1 MCIWLACMHIQLM
14 EFILENLWQYLLVE
28 VSCYFVNIH
37 KKIKNEEK
45 AYLKQ
50 PAMDMHLLYFFKKSL
65 DPPYFLLLPLQLD
78 SNRIGC
84 QLWHSLKVYTCLSCC
99 CQGFSLFFEMLV
111 TLHIEIKLL
120 YTTTLVAWKGSFF
133 TVALFL

>member
-1 MCIWLACMHIQLM
+1 MHIQLM

-45 AYLKQ
+45 AQLKQ
-50 PAMDMHLLYFFKKSL
+50 PAMDMHLLYFFKTSL
-65 DPPYFLLLPLQLD
+65 DSLYFLLLPLQLD

-84 QLWHSLKVYTCLSCC
+84 QLWHSLKVYTCLSYS

-111 TLHIEIKLL
+111 TLHIEIKFLQ
-120 YTTTLVAWKGSFF
+120 YKIILVAKKGYFF
-133 TVALFL
+133 MVVL